1 MASVKRR
8 ADTGRWQPR
17 HRGPD
22 GRRAKDFDREVDADR
37 WLREQA
43 AKVDRGEWTG
53 PARGRVTVGDYAQ
66 EWLRG
71 KPKLEVV
78 AQQRPAGA
86 MTAALETGPELSQW
100 AKQVA
105 ERNGTSLAD
114 LLAATT
120 QQPTAAEDAQ

>member
-8 ADTGRWQPR
+8 TDTGRWQAR

-22 GRRAKDFDREVDADR
+22 GNERAKDFDGEVDADR

-43 AKVDRGEWTG
+43 AKVDRGAD

-66 EWLRG
+66 DWLRW

-86 MTAALETGPELSQW
+86 MTAALEIGPELSQW
-100 AKQVA
+100 AERVA
-105 ERNGTSLAD
+105 ERNGKTGAD
-114 LLAATT
+114 LLAAK
-120 QQPTAAEDAQ
+120 PAAGKGA